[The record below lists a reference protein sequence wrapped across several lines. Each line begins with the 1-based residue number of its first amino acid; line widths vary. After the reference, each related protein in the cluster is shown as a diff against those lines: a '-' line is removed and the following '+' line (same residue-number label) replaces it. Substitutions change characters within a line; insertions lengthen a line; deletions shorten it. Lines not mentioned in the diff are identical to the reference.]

1 MSDEGA
7 PCYRRMSAPMGAEEL
22 EEAAGYL
29 RDAAGC
35 IQSAADRMHYLEVD
49 QFGSVLRWCH
59 QSLSTVSAR
68 LGERAERVRDQE
80 RREQNFELGYVEAGP
95 FDFDVPAFARLN
107 VCIPLERR
115 S

>member
-22 EEAAGYL
+22 EEAAGLL

-35 IQSAADRMHYLEVD
+35 IDSAAERMHWMEAH
-49 QFGSVLRWCH
+49 QFGSALLWCK
-59 QSLSTVSAR
+59 QTLLTASAR
-68 LGERAERVRDQE
+68 FGERAERVRDQE
-80 RREQNFELGYVEAGP
+80 RREERFEMGFVDQADLDAG
-95 FDFDVPAFARLN
+95 VFAKAN
-107 VCIPLERR
+107 QGFSDGGR

>member
-1 MSDEGA
+1 MSDGGA

-22 EEAAGYL
+22 EEAAGLL

-35 IQSAADRMHYLEVD
+35 IDSAAERMHWMEAH
-49 QFGSVLRWCH
+49 QFGSALLWCK
-59 QSLSTVSAR
+59 QTLLTASAR

-80 RREQNFELGYVEAGP
+80 RREERFEMEYVDPADLDAG
-95 FDFDVPAFARLN
+95 VFAKAN
-107 VCIPLERR
+107 PGFSDGGR